1 MAFII
6 NFLADNVSQLQ
17 LKPSILLQKVFPLMN
32 KTMLLINCN
41 KHFKLA
47 LQILTWHGSAYFA
60 KFSSWLFQRD
70 ELVIPE
76 TFYPWTWNQK
86 SVIFGHTQTSSVLSL
101 SIFVSAGFICI
112 NVSFICFFKNTYIFI
127 KYSCK
132 YPYSIFERWFYRKQN
147 IHQNHHPKFPSTQ
160 LANKISLIN

>member
-47 LQILTWHGSAYFA
+47 LQIL
-60 KFSSWLFQRD
+60 
-70 ELVIPE
+70 I
-76 TFYPWTWNQK
+76 
-86 SVIFGHTQTSSVLSL
+86 
-101 SIFVSAGFICI
+101 
-112 NVSFICFFKNTYIFI
+112 
-127 KYSCK
+127 
-132 YPYSIFERWFYRKQN
+132 
-147 IHQNHHPKFPSTQ
+147 
-160 LANKISLIN
+160 